1 MADRNMDTKASAKEK
16 LILLMPVLSGIMW
29 GSGGIFVRSFDALG
43 MDNFTMLFSRIIVSV
58 AILGLLLFVYDR
70 RLLRIR
76 PADLWI
82 FLGGGILGMFG
93 INLTYNEAIK
103 HGTLALAS
111 VLGLVLCLLSL
122 LMVVYIIIKTLLFG
136 DPVGGWPSLA
146 CMVMFMGGI
155 QLFCMGILGQYLAK
169 TYLET
174 KRRPIYILAETDEEN
189 PHGGQEA

>member
-82 FLGGGILGMFG
+82 FLGGNVRHQSHL
-93 INLTYNEAIK
+93 
-103 HGTLALAS
+103 
-111 VLGLVLCLLSL
+111 
-122 LMVVYIIIKTLLFG
+122 
-136 DPVGGWPSLA
+136 
-146 CMVMFMGGI
+146 
-155 QLFCMGILGQYLAK
+155 Q
-169 TYLET
+169 
-174 KRRPIYILAETDEEN
+174 
-189 PHGGQEA
+189 